1 LASRSSHPPI
11 IVVMGVSGSGKTT
24 IAELLARRLSLRMLE
39 GDSLHPRENIER
51 MRAGVPLTDE
61 DRRGWLDAIGEH
73 IAAAAQQK
81 RGLVVSCSALKRRYR
96 DILRRHVPDVIFVYL
111 RGDESTIGKRLKLR
125 SGHFMPPALLDSQF
139 EVLEPPDADEAAM
152 SCDIAAA
159 PGTLIE
165 SILQQLPSLIERFS
179 GLLRN
184 SPAGDS

>member
-1 LASRSSHPPI
+1 
-11 IVVMGVSGSGKTT
+11 MGVSGSGKTT
-24 IAELLARRLSLRMLE
+24 IAELLARRLSFRMLE
-39 GDSLHPRENIER
+39 GDSLHPRENIQR

-61 DRRGWLDAIGEH
+61 DRRGWLGAIEQH
-73 IAAAAQQK
+73 IAAAARQK
-81 RGLVVSCSALKRRYR
+81 QGLVVSCSALKRRYR

-111 RGDESTIGKRLKLR
+111 RGDESTIGKRLHLR
-125 SGHFMPPALLDSQF
+125 SGHFMPPALLESQF